1 MPAFDEQKK
10 KHLLLNILNEF
21 NGFKVLVFTNTKSK
35 ASELS
40 EFVHEKRGE
49 TVGCLHGDVPQ
60 ETRTR
65 VFRGK

>member
-21 NGFKVLVFTNTKSK
+21 NGFKVLVFTNTKTK

-40 EFVHEKRGE
+40 DFVYREKNE
-49 TVGCLHGDVPQ
+49 VVGCLHGDVAQPI
-60 ETRTR
+60 RTQ